1 MAWDSDVFSTP
12 TGPSGLPEHCYVACL
27 DGQRGTPISSF
38 RGATIL
44 SRTAVAQADT
54 TTLKVKD
61 PYKLSSLMPE
71 LHEGDARG
79 GFMKTLYD
87 KYHHG
92 GLFIQRM
99 EPGGVSETRES
110 TNPGAMPVLEM

>member
-1 MAWDSDVFSTP
+1 
-12 TGPSGLPEHCYVACL
+12 
-27 DGQRGTPISSF
+27 
-38 RGATIL
+38 
-44 SRTAVAQADT
+44 
-54 TTLKVKD
+54 
-61 PYKLSSLMPE
+61 MPE

-92 GLFIQRM
+92 GFFIQRM